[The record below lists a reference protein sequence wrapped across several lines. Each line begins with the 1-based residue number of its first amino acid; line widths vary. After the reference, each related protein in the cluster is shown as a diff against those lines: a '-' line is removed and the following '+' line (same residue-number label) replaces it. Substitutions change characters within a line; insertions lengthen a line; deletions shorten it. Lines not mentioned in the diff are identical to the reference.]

1 MIFIV
6 YKLAPSMYNINYC
19 DRAIVT
25 PMNLTASSPKTVES
39 AGDKML
45 AMIRSKYPEYHPIM
59 AIADIAHKTE
69 DEKVE
74 LACHQTVARYV
85 VPELK
90 SIQIEAKME
99 THRRVTVELF
109 QEMTKGDVPKP
120 AQLIDESMAS
130 GHLFG
135 DDKVEEAQVREVGR
149 QMGHAV
155 ARHVLEEDTGE

>member
-1 MIFIV
+1 MIIIV

-109 QEMTKGDVPKP
+109 QEMTKVDAPRPV
-120 AQLIDESMAS
+120 QMIDQTMAS
-130 GHLFG
+130 GKLFG
-135 DDKVEEAQVREVGR
+135 DDVVEDAASREVMS
-149 QMGHAV
+149 QAASSAV
-155 ARHVLEEDTGE
+155 RHVLEEDEGE

>member
-1 MIFIV
+1 
-6 YKLAPSMYNINYC
+6 
-19 DRAIVT
+19 
-25 PMNLTASSPKTVES
+25 MNLTASSPTTVET

-45 AMIRSKYPEYHPIM
+45 AMIRARYPEYHPVM
-59 AIADIAHKTE
+59 AVADLAHSSE
-69 DEKVE
+69 DEKIQ
-74 LACHQTVARYV
+74 LACHQTVAKYV

-90 SIQIEAKME
+90 SIQIEARME

-135 DDKVEEAQVREVGR
+135 DDKVEDAQVREVGR
-149 QMGHAV
+149 QMGRAV
-155 ARHVLEEDTGE
+155 ARHMLEEDTGE

>member
-1 MIFIV
+1 
-6 YKLAPSMYNINYC
+6 
-19 DRAIVT
+19 
-25 PMNLTASSPKTVES
+25 MNLTASSPTTVET

-45 AMIRSKYPEYHPIM
+45 AMIRARYPAYHPVM
-59 AIADIAHKTE
+59 AVADLAHSSE
-69 DEKVE
+69 DEKIQ
-74 LACHQTVARYV
+74 LACHQTVAKYV

-120 AQLIDESMAS
+120 ARLIDESMAS